1 LLGLGLGIG
10 ALALGP
16 GAGAAGARSATAS
29 PRTVPAGVA
38 LSNGRTIALS
48 NGRTISRW
56 AYARAASVVRQRASR
71 GAHAVG
77 RLRFL
82 TEDDQAEVYMALR
95 ETTIAHTGARWIEV
109 SLPERPNGRTG
120 WVQASALGPLHVVG
134 GRLVVSRS
142 QFRATLYDEAGHVIW
157 SAPIGIGRSSLAT
170 PAGQFY
176 VREKLRAIGSPIY
189 GPYAIGT
196 SAYAPTLSE
205 WPGGGIIGI
214 HGTDQPQLIPGDPSH
229 GCVRMRNSDI
239 TRLWHLIAIGT
250 PIEIT

>member
-1 LLGLGLGIG
+1 M
-10 ALALGP
+10 
-16 GAGAAGARSATAS
+16 
-29 PRTVPAGVA
+29 
-38 LSNGRTIALS
+38 
-48 NGRTISRW
+48 
-56 AYARAASVVRQRASR
+56 
-71 GAHAVG
+71 G

-95 ETTIAHTGARWIEV
+95 ETTIAQTGVRWIEV

-134 GRLVVSRS
+134 GHLLVSRA
-142 QFRATLYDEAGHVIW
+142 QLRATLYDQAGHVIW
-157 SAPIGIGRSSLAT
+157 SAAVGIGRPSLPT
-170 PAGQFY
+170 PAGHFY

-214 HGTDQPQLIPGDPSH
+214 HGTDEPQLIPGDPSH